1 MTEPHYP
8 HLRGAIVT
16 GASWGIGHATAV
28 GLAQDGFDV
37 AVTDLTT
44 EALAK
49 TVVAVEAEGRRAIP
63 IALDVRDQA
72 SVEAALATASA
83 ALPGLDVLVNNAGV
97 PSPGKPAVELTR
109 AEWEQIISVN
119 LTGQFFMSA
128 AMGRMLIAAGRPGCV
143 VSLASTHG
151 TVGFA
156 GASAYGIAKAGIS
169 HMTRMLAIEWASH
182 NIRVNAIAP
191 GTTATE
197 SRARVLTDP
206 ERRERMLSRIP
217 LGRFGTAEEMAGAIR
232 YLVSPIASYITGQIL
247 LLDGGLTA
255 Y

>member
-1 MTEPHYP
+1 MAE
-8 HLRGAIVT
+8 HLHAVNRGALVT

-28 GLAQDGFDV
+28 GLARDGFDV
-37 AVTDLTT
+37 AITDLTT
-44 EALAK
+44 DALTK
-49 TVVAVEAEGRRAIP
+49 TVAAVEAEGRRAIP
-63 IALDVRDQA
+63 IALDVRDQD
-72 SVEAALATASA
+72 SVDAAVAKA
-83 ALPGLDVLVNNAGV
+83 AAELPGLDVLVNNAGV
-97 PSPGKPAVELTR
+97 PSPGKLAVELTR
-109 AEWEQIISVN
+109 AQWDGILAVN
-119 LTGQFFMSA
+119 LTGAFFMSA
-128 AMGRMLIAAGRPGCV
+128 TFGKVLIDAKRPGCV

-197 SRARVLTDP
+197 TRQSVLTDP

-217 LGRFGTAEEMAGAIR
+217 LGRFGEAEEMAGAIR

>member
-1 MTEPHYP
+1 MTEAR
-8 HLRGAIVT
+8 RGALIT

-28 GLAQDGFDV
+28 ALARDGFDV
-37 AVTDLTT
+37 AVTDLTKD
-44 EALAK
+44 ALAK
-49 TVVAVEAEGRRAIP
+49 TVAAVEAEGRHAVP
-63 IALDVRDQA
+63 LALDVRDQEA
-72 SVEAALATASA
+72 VEAAVSAAAA

-97 PSPGKPAVELTR
+97 PSAGKPAVDLTR
-109 AEWEQIISVN
+109 AEWDGIMAVN
-119 LTGQFFMSA
+119 LTGAFFMSA
-128 AMGRMLIAAGRPGCV
+128 AMGRLLLDAKRPGCV

-169 HMTRMLAIEWASH
+169 HMTRMLAIEWAPH
-182 NIRVNAIAP
+182 GIRVNAIAP
-191 GTTATE
+191 GTTMTE
-197 SRARVLTDP
+197 SRRPLLQDP
-206 ERRERMLSRIP
+206 ERQGRMLSRIP
-217 LGRFGTAEEMAGAIR
+217 LGRFGTAEEMAGAIA

>member
-1 MTEPHYP
+1 MNEPR
-8 HLRGAIVT
+8 RGALIT

-37 AVTDLTT
+37 AVTDLGV

-49 TVVAVEAEGRRAIP
+49 TLAAVEALGRRAIP
-63 IALDVRDQA
+63 IALDTRDQA
-72 SVEAALATASA
+72 SVEAAVATAA
-83 ALPGLDVLVNNAGV
+83 RALPGLDVLVNNAGV
-97 PSPGKPAVELTR
+97 PSPGKPAIDLTR
-109 AEWEQIISVN
+109 AEWDQSMAVN
-119 LTGQFFMSA
+119 LTGSFFMSTS
-128 AMGRMLIAAGRPGCV
+128 MGRLLIEAKRPGSI

-169 HMTRMLAIEWASH
+169 HMTRMLAIEWAAH
-182 NIRVNAIAP
+182 DIRVNAIAP
-191 GTTATE
+191 GTTETE
-197 SRARVLTDP
+197 SRAPNLKDP
-206 ERRERMLSRIP
+206 ERRARMLTRVP

-232 YLVSPIASYITGQIL
+232 YLVSPVASYITGQIL

>member
-1 MTEPHYP
+1 MTNQDQAPR
-8 HLRGAIVT
+8 RGALIT

-28 GLAQDGFDV
+28 GLARDGFDV
-37 AVTDLTT
+37 AITDLTT

-49 TVVAVEAEGRRAIP
+49 TAAAVEAAGRRAIP

-72 SVEAALATASA
+72 SVEAAVASAAA

-109 AEWEQIISVN
+109 ADWDMIIAIN
-119 LTGQFFMSA
+119 LTGAFFMST
-128 AMGRMLIAAGRPGCV
+128 AMGRMLIAAKRPGCV

-182 NIRVNAIAP
+182 GIRVNAIAP

-197 SRARVLTDP
+197 SRQRVLTDP

-217 LGRFGTAEEMAGAIR
+217 LGRFGTAEEMGGAIR

-255 Y
+255 C